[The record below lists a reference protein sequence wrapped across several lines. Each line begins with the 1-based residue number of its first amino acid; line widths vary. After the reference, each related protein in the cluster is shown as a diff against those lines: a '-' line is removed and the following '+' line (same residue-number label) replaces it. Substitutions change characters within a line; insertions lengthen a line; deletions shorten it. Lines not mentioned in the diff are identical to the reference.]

1 MFKKFQDF
9 AKQSELGMAFGL
21 ILILGVMIVP
31 ISPFFMD
38 LFIALTLAAA
48 FMILLLSV
56 YVNCMM
62 VKPMEYLF

>member
-31 ISPFFMD
+31 ISPF
-38 LFIALTLAAA
+38 L
-48 FMILLLSV
+48 
-56 YVNCMM
+56 
-62 VKPMEYLF
+62 